1 MKSTI
6 LDAKLGVG
14 GKLFSS
20 FSYIQD
26 LYSGLFRGFD
36 SCDIALIYVHV
47 SYYGKRTT
55 KGSYRSK

>member
-20 FSYIQD
+20 FSYISYI
-26 LYSGLFRGFD
+26 LYYID
-36 SCDIALIYVHV
+36 SCDIALICVHV
-47 SYYGKRTT
+47 SYYGKKIT
-55 KGSYRSK
+55 KGGYRSK

>member
-20 FSYIQD
+20 FPYNQM
-26 LYSGLFRGFD
+26 FRGFD

-55 KGSYRSK
+55 KGSYSRK